1 MIRVLLVYEF
11 QLMGNIIAEV
21 LEDEPDIEVIGSVTT
36 PQSAMAKVANED
48 VDIVLVSTRLPNDG
62 ALRLTG
68 TMTEEDSSIKVLA
81 LGLSEKKERVLQFV
95 EAGASGYVLKD
106 DSVDDLIK
114 AIRAAQKDQ
123 AKVSPKVAGAL
134 MSRVSE
140 LTDLLTMIESG
151 IPEDYS
157 DLTTRELEILEL
169 IAKGYSNQKIADH
182 LFIEV
187 GTVKNHIHSILNK
200 LDVRTREDAADYLA
214 IIKRQPLGDDI
225 PK

>member
-1 MIRVLLVYEF
+1 
-11 QLMGNIIAEV
+11 MGNIIAEV
-21 LEDEPDIEVIGSVTT
+21 LEDEPDIEVIGCVTT
-36 PQSAMAKVANED
+36 PQSAIAKVANED

-81 LGLSEKKERVLQFV
+81 LGVSEKKERVLQFV

-187 GTVKNHIHSILNK
+187 GTVKNHVHSILNK

>member
-1 MIRVLLVYEF
+1 MIRVLLVNEF

-21 LEDEPDIEVIGSVTT
+21 LEDESDIEVIGSVTT
-36 PQSAMAKVANED
+36 PQSAIAKVANED

-81 LGLSEKKERVLQFV
+81 LGVSEKKERVLQFV
-95 EAGASGYVLKD
+95 EAGVSGYVLKD

-114 AIRAAQKDQ
+114 AIRAAQKNQ

-140 LTDLLTMIESG
+140 LTDLLTMIENG
-151 IPEDYS
+151 IPEGYS
-157 DLTTRELEILEL
+157 DLTTRELEILEF

-182 LFIEV
+182 LSIEV
-187 GTVKNHIHSILNK
+187 GTVKNHVHSILNK

>member
-1 MIRVLLVYEF
+1 MIRVLLVNEF

-21 LEDEPDIEVIGSVTT
+21 LEDEPDIEVIGCVTT
-36 PQSAMAKVANED
+36 PQSAIAKVANED
-48 VDIVLVSTRLPNDG
+48 VDIVLVSARLPNDG

-81 LGLSEKKERVLQFV
+81 LGVSEKKERVLQFV

-187 GTVKNHIHSILNK
+187 GTVKNHVHSILNK